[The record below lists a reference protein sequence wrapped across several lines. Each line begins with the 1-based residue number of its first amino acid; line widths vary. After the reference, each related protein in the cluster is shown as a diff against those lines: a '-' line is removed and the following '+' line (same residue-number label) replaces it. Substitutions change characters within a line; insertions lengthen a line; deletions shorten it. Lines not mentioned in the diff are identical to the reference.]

1 MYLDIDLNVMIGNGN
16 ISVTE
21 TKKPIAIE
29 VSVPD
34 ELINTDANKTRKY
47 SVLRV
52 HNGNVDVLDAT
63 YDENTKKLL
72 FKSDVFSTYVLVYED
87 TVKNP
92 TPENPTPENPTPEN
106 PTSENPS
113 QENPTTEAP
122 STDEPATET
131 PAGTEI
137 KDGDKSVQT
146 GDKSPIAALV
156 SLLGLSGLGIFAPT
170 KKKRV

>member
-1 MYLDIDLNVMIGNGN
+1 MKIQ
-16 ISVTE
+16 
-21 TKKPIAIE
+21 
-29 VSVPD
+29 
-34 ELINTDANKTRKY
+34 RKY
-47 SVLRV
+47 YL
-52 HNGNVDVLDAT
+52 NQI
-63 YDENTKKLL
+63 
-72 FKSDVFSTYVLVYED
+72 FSTYVLVYED

-92 TPENPTPENPTPEN
+92 VPENPTPENPSP
-106 PTSENPS
+106 
-113 QENPTTEAP
+113 ENPTTEVP

-156 SLLGLSGLGIFAPT
+156 SLLGLSGLGIFAST

>member
-63 YDENTKKLL
+63 YDENTKKIL

-92 TPENPTPENPTPEN
+92 VPENPSP
-106 PTSENPS
+106 
-113 QENPTTEAP
+113 ENPTTEVP
-122 STDEPATET
+122 S
-131 PAGTEI
+131 GTEI

-156 SLLGLSGLGIFAPT
+156 SLLGLSGLGIFAST

>member
-1 MYLDIDLNVMIGNGN
+1 M
-16 ISVTE
+16 
-21 TKKPIAIE
+21 
-29 VSVPD
+29 
-34 ELINTDANKTRKY
+34 
-47 SVLRV
+47 
-52 HNGNVDVLDAT
+52 
-63 YDENTKKLL
+63 
-72 FKSDVFSTYVLVYED
+72 YED

-92 TPENPTPENPTPEN
+92 IPENPIPENPTPENPTPEN
-106 PTSENPS
+106 PTPENPS

-137 KDGDKSVQT
+137 KDGDKSAQT

-156 SLLGLSGLGIFAPT
+156 SLLGLSGLGIFAST